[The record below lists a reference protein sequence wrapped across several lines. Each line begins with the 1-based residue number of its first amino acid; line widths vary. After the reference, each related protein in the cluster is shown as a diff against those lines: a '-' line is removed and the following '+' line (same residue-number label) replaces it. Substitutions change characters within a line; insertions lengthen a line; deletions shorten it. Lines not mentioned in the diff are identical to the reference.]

1 VDTRHNPEQSAT
13 FLLLLLLFAPS
24 TIESSNR
31 EPSNLTLQPAA
42 DPCVII
48 HQDLLKSQDACI
60 VASAECWLVSPRPV
74 FCCGRSLIVGPSAA
88 AAALTVFI
96 FPDRD
101 ISHILRHLQLAEL
114 WRQRPFNCHSTTN
127 YRSQA
132 YYSDAPL
139 DTQQHAWQAAEAARG
154 CE

>member
-1 VDTRHNPEQSAT
+1 MHRCVCRV
-13 FLLLLLLFAPS
+13 LVG
-24 TIESSNR
+24 
-31 EPSNLTLQPAA
+31 QPQA
-42 DPCVII
+42 CV
-48 HQDLLKSQDACI
+48 
-60 VASAECWLVSPRPV
+60 VR
-74 FCCGRSLIVGPSAA
+74 GRSLIVGPSAA

-101 ISHILRHLQLAEL
+101 ISHILRHVQLAEL

-132 YYSDAPL
+132 YYSDTPL
-139 DTQQHAWQAAEAARG
+139 DTQQHALQAAEAAPG